1 MPYTTCPRCGFLGM
15 LHMEIFV
22 QRLQHE
28 YGAAVVATT
37 PTVPYTLEMAEGTT
51 VTLISAAE
59 YPLDKKVSKSWGGGQ
74 GGQEMCGAQK
84 GKADGRAE

>member
-1 MPYTTCPRCGFLGM
+1 M

-37 PTVPYTLEMAEGTT
+37 PTVPYTLEMTDGTT
-51 VTLISAAE
+51 VTLTSASE
-59 YPLDKKVSKSWGGGQ
+59 YPLDKKVGTARGWGGEHKIRMGV
-74 GGQEMCGAQK
+74 GWVW
-84 GKADGRAE
+84 